1 MGATVRKIALLLVG
15 WAFMVAGFVGLFLPL
30 LQGILF
36 LMIGLGILS
45 SQYLWARKLF
55 EMARKRFPGTVQRVD
70 GYLETIRNRVQRM
83 FHRQPGHGN

>member
-1 MGATVRKIALLLVG
+1 MGAKLRKVVLLVVG
-15 WAFMVAGFVGLFLPL
+15 WAFIVAGFAGLFLPF

-45 SQYLWARKLF
+45 SQYLWARRIF

-70 GYLETIRNRVQRM
+70 RYLENIRNWVLRM
-83 FHRQPGHGN
+83 FHRQPGQGN